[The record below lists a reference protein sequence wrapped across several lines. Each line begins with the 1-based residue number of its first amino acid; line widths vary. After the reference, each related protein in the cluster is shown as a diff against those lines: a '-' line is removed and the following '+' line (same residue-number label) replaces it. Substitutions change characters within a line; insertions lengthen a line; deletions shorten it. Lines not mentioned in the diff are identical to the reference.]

1 MADDSSDSS
10 SCHLPATCLPPS
22 TQRSVFEKLPR
33 CPRPRV
39 LQGSRIDIGTLL
51 IHVANPPGIDLSRLQ
66 GLSVHSH
73 QLDVFHT
80 CVSDSIPAHAVLI
93 ARQDS
98 GSSSSV
104 VTHGMLHAIRS
115 ALRSGTSLYPMWKAF
130 VRILHRRDP
139 SVGSTNCFWHFRSPG
154 F

>member
-10 SCHLPATCLPPS
+10 SRHLPATCLPPS

-51 IHVANPPGIDLSRLQ
+51 IHVANPPGVDLSRLQ

-115 ALRSGTSLYPMWKAF
+115 ALRSGTSLYPMWKAS